1 MGWTSLPVLV
11 VFTALRLSRCCVSS
25 SLPASRGDTSSYA
38 HVLLVQQQG
47 PEVRIQQMNLFNGES
62 QHGAERVLVKAMPL
76 EHSCTGRRGE

>member
-1 MGWTSLPVLV
+1 MGWTSLLVLHV
-11 VFTALRLSRCCVSS
+11 VLTALPRCCISS
-25 SLPASRGDTSSYA
+25 SLPASDTSSYA
-38 HVLLVQQQG
+38 HVLLIQQQG